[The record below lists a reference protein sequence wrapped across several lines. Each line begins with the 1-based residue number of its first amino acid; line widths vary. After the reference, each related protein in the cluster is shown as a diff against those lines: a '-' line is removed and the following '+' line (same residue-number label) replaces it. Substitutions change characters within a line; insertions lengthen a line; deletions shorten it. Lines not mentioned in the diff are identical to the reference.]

1 MSNKFW
7 VIADTP
13 YNTSH
18 SAALADY
25 FANVP
30 DDVSFIIHLGDIRSG
45 SASST
50 DLSDYEDVADLL
62 KQSPVPVFII
72 PGDNEYNDTDNPA
85 FAWQTWQDNFL
96 RFDQNWAHGIT
107 VSYQDVRPENFAFVI
122 DGTLYIGINLV
133 SGRIHDAAEWAERQA
148 DDLAWIQD
156 NFALYGDLASSA
168 VIFGHASPQK
178 SGYSTFS
185 AGLAQAA
192 AAFADPIVYFMGDV
206 HKWGYSQPY
215 ASAPN
220 MTLISLP
227 QTSASAPPLTVS
239 TASSVPYPFSFDHAF
254 SGAPIVGTDQG
265 DLLAGTSKA
274 DKMYA
279 GDGDDTLLGSK
290 GSDLMHGGSGVN
302 TASYAASGAVVV
314 NLSTG
319 TNSGSHAAGDALVNI
334 AKVIGSAKADTLTG
348 NHLDNVLEGGAGN
361 DTLDGMGGADQ
372 LIGGLGNDTYV
383 LGDVLDTIIESAAG
397 GTDTVR
403 ASVTIDLALFG
414 LDLENANLDG
424 TADIDALGNAT
435 ANVLTG
441 NAGANLLDGGIDAS
455 ATIADQ
461 MRGGLGNDRYI
472 VRDARDAIT
481 ESSNQGTDEVTS
493 HISYTLGSNL
503 EHLVLAGSDAIS
515 GTGNTLANAITG
527 NGAANLLN
535 GKAGNDVLFGGGG
548 DDSFR
553 FDTKLG
559 ATNIDTILD
568 FATGVDVI
576 QLENSIFTSLAV
588 GNLADTAFLVTA
600 GGSAA
605 QDALDRIIYDASS
618 GALYFDKDGTGSSA
632 AVQFATLA
640 PGTTLTF
647 GDFIM
652 T

>member
-13 YNTSH
+13 YNSSH
-18 SAALADY
+18 SDALADY
-25 FANVP
+25 FASVP

-85 FAWQTWQDNFL
+85 FAFQTWQDNFL
-96 RFDQNWAHGIT
+96 RFDQNWTHNIAVT
-107 VSYQDVRPENFAFVI
+107 YQEERQENFAFVI

-133 SGRIHDAAEWAERQA
+133 SGRIHDAAEWTERQA
-148 DDLAWIQD
+148 DDLAWIQQ
-156 NFALYGDLASSA
+156 NFALYGDLATSA

-185 AGLAQAA
+185 AGLAVAA
-192 AAFADPIVYFMGDV
+192 AQFADPIVYFMGDV

-215 ASAPN
+215 SSAPN
-220 MTLISLP
+220 LTLISLP
-227 QTSASAPPLTVS
+227 QTSATAPPLTVS

-254 SGAPIVGTDQG
+254 PGAPIVGTDG
-265 DLLAGTSKA
+265 DDLLAGTKKA

-290 GSDLMHGGSGVN
+290 GADLMHGGGGVN
-302 TASYAASGAVVV
+302 TVSYAASSSIVV
-314 NLSTG
+314 NLTTG
-319 TNSGSHAAGDALVNI
+319 TNSGSFAAGDALTNI
-334 AKVIGSAKADTLTG
+334 ANVIGSAKADTLTG
-348 NHLDNVLEGGAGN
+348 NHLDNLLDGGAGN
-361 DTLDGMGGADQ
+361 DTLDGMGGADT
-372 LIGGLGNDTYV
+372 LIGGLGNDTFV
-383 LGDVLDTIIESAAG
+383 LDDVLDTIIENAGG
-397 GTDTVR
+397 GTDTIR
-403 ASVTIDLALFG
+403 ASVTIDLALIG
-414 LDLENANLDG
+414 QNIENATLVG
-424 TADIDALGNAT
+424 AADIDVFGNAV

-441 NAGANLLDGGIDAS
+441 NSGDNLLDSGIDAS
-455 ATIADQ
+455 DTIVDQ
-461 MRGGLGNDRYI
+461 MLGGIGNDRYI

-493 HISYTLGSNL
+493 HISYTLGNNL
-503 EHLVLAGSDAIS
+503 ENLVLAGSDANS

-535 GKAGNDVLFGGGG
+535 GKAGSDVLFGGGG
-548 DDSFR
+548 SDTFR
-553 FDTKLG
+553 FDTNIG
-559 ATNIDTILD
+559 TTNIDTILD

-576 QLENSIFTSLAV
+576 QLENSIFTALTLGSLD
-588 GNLADTAFLVTA
+588 DTAFLVTA
-600 GGSAA
+600 GGAVA
-605 QDALDRIIYDASS
+605 QDALDRIIYDATS
-618 GALYFDKDGTGSSA
+618 GALYYDTDGTGSTA

-640 PGTTLTF
+640 PGTPVAF
-647 GDFIM
+647 SDFIM